1 VRNGRSGAHA
11 VCAYPVSPDAR
22 SPGAWKVATGRE
34 DVHDPP
40 GARVGAAGVP
50 CVPCEGS
57 PGGAPHVAA
66 RDHEPAGGRA
76 QRARRGAR
84 VGNMTHPDTPSTLGA
99 HVAAAVVIDPPCPSY
114 RGGQSADCRA
124 VRARCA
130 RRGRRGRLGG
140 PSGCVQGL
148 GCTPRPLERGLG
160 IFERRTGTPVA
171 RFGFQGA
178 RAGLAPRGG
187 RCGIPVCTIARFG
200 CRSHRYRLRRAPGPM
215 SPNDGFMS
223 AGPTPCVS
231 SPPAKD
237 RPTRFLQ

>member
-1 VRNGRSGAHA
+1 MRVLGTCS
-11 VCAYPVSPDAR
+11 VCVGMAFS
-22 SPGAWKVATGRE
+22 
-34 DVHDPP
+34 DPP
-40 GARVGAAGVP
+40 RRASAHSARASWP
-50 CVPCEGS
+50 
-57 PGGAPHVAA
+57 
-66 RDHEPAGGRA
+66 
-76 QRARRGAR
+76 RRGPR
-84 VGNMTHPDTPSTLGA
+84 GGGHG
-99 HVAAAVVIDPPCPSY
+99 Y
-114 RGGQSADCRA
+114 RGRQSADCRA

-160 IFERRTGTPVA
+160 ICERRTGTPVA